1 MLETQ
6 LQTKEPMHHR
16 GERKEKTS
24 KKMGADRK
32 LSQGREKDA
41 PAEAYLL
48 TSSPR
53 ASHDSSVSL
62 KPNFS
67 SSSRVSVLSPVS
79 SATFWT

>member
-1 MLETQ
+1 
-6 LQTKEPMHHR
+6 MHHR

-62 KPNFS
+62 KPI
-67 SSSRVSVLSPVS
+67 
-79 SATFWT
+79 T